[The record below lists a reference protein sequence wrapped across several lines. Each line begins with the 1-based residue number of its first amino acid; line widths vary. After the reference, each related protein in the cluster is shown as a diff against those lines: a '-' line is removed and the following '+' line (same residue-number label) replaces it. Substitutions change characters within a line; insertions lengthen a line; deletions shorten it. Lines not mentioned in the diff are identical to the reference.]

1 MSTAAE
7 RLSQWLESTHPDL
20 FDALFRHVQNR
31 RMSAQLRTTRLR
43 GFGQDD
49 EFIDIPD
56 TAIDFSPSMVDI
68 PTLDVSD
75 LQTPNISAAIDSAP
89 DITSALDVSTDNS
102 GTGFLQSIG
111 SGITSAASSVANFLT
126 SSQGLS
132 DLTKLGTAFFQVQNT
147 KANAQLQSQVLQA
160 QIARAGSGQSPSPIS
175 YAMVN
180 GQLVPVYSSAALP
193 VTATGALIAP
203 STMPSGLLSAISSGQ
218 SQLVTLPNGST
229 GYVVPSNAVGS
240 LTGGASLQQLFP
252 WLLLVG
258 AALVM
263 ISRGKS

>member
-7 RLSQWLESTHPDL
+7 QLSQWLESTHPDL
-20 FDALFRHVQNR
+20 FDALLQHVQNR
-31 RMSAQLRTTRLR
+31 RMTAQLRTTRLR
-43 GFGQDD
+43 GFGQDED
-49 EFIDIPD
+49 LIDIPD
-56 TAIDFSPSMVDI
+56 TSVDFSTPDI

-75 LQTPNISAAIDSAP
+75 LQTPGINAAIDAGP
-89 DITSALDVSTDNS
+89 DVTSALDVATDNS

-111 SGITSAASSVANFLT
+111 SGITSAASNVANFLT

-147 KANAQLQSQVLQA
+147 KANAQLQSQVLQV
-160 QIARAGSGQSPSPIS
+160 QIARAGTGQSPSPIT

-193 VTATGALIAP
+193 VTATGAVIAP
-203 STMPSGLLSAISSGQ
+203 STMPSSLLSAISAGQ

-229 GYVVPSNAVGS
+229 GYVVPSNVIGS
-240 LTGGASLQQLFP
+240 LSGGASLQQLFP

-258 AALVM
+258 AALVFL
-263 ISRGKS
+263 SRDKS